1 MHTLLPQ
8 DCLLCGAFSGR
19 AKLCAK
25 CAGDLPHHPLAC
37 CPVCALP
44 TLHGAVCGHCLKR
57 APHFGSIR
65 AAFTYAF
72 PLDRLVQSLK
82 YGHNLAVV
90 SLLADALTTQ
100 AAGHPLPDALIPMP
114 LHPNRLRQ
122 RGFNQAHEIAQRI
135 ARNLCLPVLPHAATR
150 VIDTPPQASLPLQER
165 RKNLRGAFAC
175 DRSIQGQRVAIVDDV
190 MTSGST
196 LDALAETLLKAGAL
210 DVQCWVVAR
219 ALQRGT

>member
-25 CAGDLPHHPLAC
+25 CAADLPHHPLTC

-57 APHFGSIR
+57 APHFASIR

-82 YGHNLAVV
+82 YGQNLAVV
-90 SLLADALTTQ
+90 SLLADTLTTQ
-100 AAGHPLPDALIPMP
+100 TAGHPLPDALIPMP

-135 ARNLCLPVLPHAATR
+135 ARNLCLPVLPHVATR
-150 VIDTPPQASLPLQER
+150 VIDTPSQASLPLQER

-175 DRSIQGQRVAIVDDV
+175 DSSIQGRRVAIVDDV

-210 DVQCWVVAR
+210 EVQCWVVAR
-219 ALQRGT
+219 ALQRGI